1 MRSFNRFFL
10 WGRVN
15 LVQTFDKVTML
26 SVATDRQSIDEQG
39 RRNGAVDLVEVS
51 LRDESLRKRA
61 SRDLNLGDEVV
72 IEGNIESAYGGGHK
86 ELCNDCVATNFVLM
100 KESGGLVAGKSFQ
113 AK

>member
-26 SVATDRQSIDEQG
+26 SVATDRPSIDERG

-51 LRDESLRKRA
+51 LRDESLRERA

-72 IEGNIESAYGGGHK
+72 IEGNIESTYDGGGHK

-100 KESGGLVAGKSFQ
+100 KESGLAAGKSFQ